1 MDLTV
6 NIVLGNLKPQ
16 LLASNSDTVSFVK
29 GALEINGV
37 NVKVG
42 LDQIDPNAINLFFHH
57 FNFEPKFPIQ
67 LKTAGISYGL
77 VCTEVIS
84 PQGIW
89 NYDAEGEEAHTHAA
103 FELAAKNAMF
113 VWCQM
118 SESLQICRA
127 INPNTAQ
134 LKYGYLDSMASITR
148 LPPALHDIDLLMSGM
163 PSARREKIMDA
174 LGDEGHCTYY
184 SGQPLPIYIRDS
196 LLARTR
202 LSLSLQKTDRHRI
215 VSVTRIC
222 HSIANKVPLLLEN
235 PNPASDYTRFCLTT
249 TGADI
254 LSDSK
259 LHLTNTNLEVWAKDR
274 YEQLADEFP
283 MGRLMA
289 DLLEETVYP
298 HL

>member
-1 MDLTV
+1 MKLTV
-6 NIVLGNLKPQ
+6 NIVLGNLEPQ
-16 LLASNSDTVSFVK
+16 LLESNSDTVSFVK

-42 LDQIDPNAINLFFHH
+42 IDQIDPNSINLFFHH

-67 LKTAGISYGL
+67 LKAAGISYGL

-89 NYDAEGEEAHTHAA
+89 NYGAEGEEPYTQAA

-118 SESLQICRA
+118 PESMQICRE

-134 LKYGYLDSMASITR
+134 LKYGYLDSMASVTR
-148 LPPALHDIDLLMSGM
+148 LPTSFQDIDLLMSGM
-163 PSARREKIMDA
+163 PSSRREKIMRA
-174 LGDEGHCTYY
+174 LGDAGHRTYY
-184 SGQPLPIYIRDS
+184 ASHPLPVYIRDA

-202 LSLSLQKTDRHRI
+202 LSLSLQKTNRHRI

-222 HSIANKVPLLLEN
+222 HSIVNKVPLLLEN
-235 PNPASDYTRFCLTT
+235 PDLSSDYARFCLTT

-254 LSDSK
+254 LSDIQ
-259 LHLTNTNLEVWAKDR
+259 LHLANTNLEVWAKDR
-274 YEQLADEFP
+274 HEQLADEFP

-289 DLLEETVYP
+289 ELLEETIYP